1 MVNGNLGQS
10 ICNSWKPEET
20 NGEVDRGAEARK
32 FWASVL
38 SLGTALGLLHFSD
51 VPQTEL
57 VSAILTI
64 VTAVSYTL
72 ATALEDAGRGAGGQ
86 LRE

>member
-1 MVNGNLGQS
+1 MEKWTGVLKS
-10 ICNSWKPEET
+10 
-20 NGEVDRGAEARK
+20 RK

-51 VPQTEL
+51 VAQTEL

-86 LRE
+86 LRD

>member
-1 MVNGNLGQS
+1 MQKWAGVLKS
-10 ICNSWKPEET
+10 
-20 NGEVDRGAEARK
+20 RK

-38 SLGTALGLLHFSD
+38 SLGTALGLLHFSNAA
-51 VPQTEL
+51 QTEL